1 MAFNTT
7 KFITFKTLTG
17 WLISSAVA
25 NIVSVVRHPTA
36 ELTSVTMV
44 NGDEYY
50 TAELPEQIL
59 EKISQ
64 VELHDQ
70 QRY

>member
-7 KFITFKTLTG
+7 KFITFKTPAG
-17 WLISSAVA
+17 GVISPAVA
-25 NIVSVVRHPTA
+25 HIMSVARHPTA

-44 NGDEYY
+44 NGDWYS
-50 TAELPEQIL
+50 TTELPEQIL

-70 QRY
+70 QR

>member
-7 KFITFKTLTG
+7 KFITFKNPTG

-25 NIVSVVRHPTA
+25 NIVSVARHPIE

-44 NGDEYY
+44 NGDEYH
-50 TAELPEQIL
+50 TTELPEQIL

-70 QRY
+70 QR

>member
-7 KFITFKTLTG
+7 KFITFKTTTG

-25 NIVSVVRHPTA
+25 NIVSVTRHPIA
-36 ELTSVTMV
+36 EITSVTMV
-44 NGDEYY
+44 NGEGYY
-50 TAELPEQIL
+50 TTELPEQIL

-70 QRY
+70 QR

>member
-7 KFITFKTLTG
+7 KFITFKTPTG

-25 NIVSVVRHPTA
+25 NIVSVARHPTA

-44 NGDEYY
+44 NGVEYY

-70 QRY
+70 QR